1 MWSST
6 SSVIRLT
13 AETSGKDDP
22 RRSRVR
28 VAIREKKSKYKLWW
42 RTRQLEDR
50 DAYLAAKR
58 EAKKAVSKAKSDRYK
73 AV

>member
-1 MWSST
+1 MKKEKKHT
-6 SSVIRLT
+6 ALRLPLRT
-13 AETSGKDDP
+13 RQF